1 MTSVEPSGTRMYLN
15 AYTVPFICS
24 PVSNQCIDLAQKNY
38 PHLMDL
44 KLADS
49 SEATL
54 DLEVDCMIGADYYWT
69 LVTDEVKRGLIPGPV
84 AIRTTLGWV
93 LSGPVNAGTSPDIS
107 VHLTSTHVI
116 CTQAKS

>member
-1 MTSVEPSGTRMYLN
+1 MTGVEPGGISMYLN

-24 PVSNQCIDLAQKNY
+24 PVNHQCIDLAQKND

-49 SEATL
+49 SEGTL
-54 DLEVDCMIGADYYWT
+54 DLEVDCMISADYYWT

-93 LSGPVNAGTSPDIS
+93 LSGPVNAGTSPD
-107 VHLTSTHVI
+107 T
-116 CTQAKS
+116 